1 MIEITQQKGT
11 MTELHCILD
20 LTALGIRT
28 LTPTDEASKY
38 DVVADLDGKFIRI
51 QCKTSS
57 WAKDTKEPEVAF
69 QINTCCLTTNT
80 KQTTRHLYTKNDI
93 DYFYTYF
100 QNQGYLVSIEEAT
113 GLSFRWRYEY
123 PVTGQKQGIHIA
135 SNYKI
140 EEVIKTLIV

>member
-11 MTELHCILD
+11 ITELHCILD
-20 LTALGIRT
+20 LTSLGIRT

-57 WAKDTKEPEVAF
+57 WVTDTKDPQTAF
-69 QINTCCLTTNT
+69 QISTCCLTTNT
-80 KQTTRHLYTKNDI
+80 KTTTRHLYSQNDI

-100 QNQGYLVSIEEAT
+100 QGQGYLVSIQEAVGT
-113 GLSFRWRYEY
+113 TFRWRYEY
-123 PVTGQKQGIHIA
+123 PATGQKQGIHIA
-135 SNYKI
+135 ENYKI